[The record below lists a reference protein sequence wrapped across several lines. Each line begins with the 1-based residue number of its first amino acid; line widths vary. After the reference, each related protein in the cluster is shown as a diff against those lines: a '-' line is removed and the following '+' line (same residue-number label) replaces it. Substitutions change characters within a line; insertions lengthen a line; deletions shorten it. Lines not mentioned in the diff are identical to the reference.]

1 MVSSLL
7 SHSNSSSSISS
18 KAHSRNASAAVTPS
32 NSQFLTPATNNP
44 PPTAST
50 KGSSIRSS
58 SRTESSTIQ
67 EIGVLPT
74 TNISRDSLIGGSGVL
89 VGAKSVEETVKT
101 FRLYEALRNGDTMA
115 ISRTIRDTTEDSSDV
130 TRSSILHLAAQCA
143 DLAVMEYILATTTS
157 NPNATSGLPYLDI
170 NHRDPNTGNTPLHMA
185 AHLGRA
191 EVVSLLLKQPD
202 INDSLH
208 NYNNRTPLEIARTP
222 AIFQML
228 QLARSMFLER
238 TIDTLNH
245 LVAAQSYTE
254 INALL
259 SVPRVKG
266 LLDLN
271 TLEPPTNGGGS
282 TLLHDAARRRDTTLI
297 ELLLFHGA
305 DPFRRDKKG
314 KLPQDVTKDE
324 RTKTMLKKSP
334 AAKAAARG
342 IEERAVLGS
351 AAEVAATGEGIAPG
365 IAGKEGREMKGYLKK
380 WTNYGSGYKL
390 RWFVLE
396 DGVLSYYK
404 HQDDI
409 GSACRGAINMR
420 IAKLHMDPQDKQR
433 FEIHGKGSVKYHLK
447 ANHVVEAKRWYWTL
461 NNAIQWAKDEA
472 REEDRRKAGELERL
486 GRIREQQRHEDLTDT
501 PPEMSRRGSKAGS
514 LAGSSSDNKRHTSPR
529 TASSFVYADAEE
541 SDFYEPSINGP
552 PAGTGRHSSP
562 DEDREADIE
571 DDDASSR
578 GPSEPPSSDTLALL
592 ANSARLQLDLLS
604 QVVLAV
610 QFEHAKNPDL
620 TLSDPMVTGAL
631 QSYESAVT
639 SLKTLVGDLL
649 MMSKERDAYWRYRME
664 KEISLRKLWE
674 ENMAVLAQEQETL
687 EGRAAGEREKKKK
700 AKRALKEVL
709 KKGESVPMSPVEEYD
724 GVEPDVLEVEDSDS
738 DSDDGDEFFDAI
750 DSGEVEVV
758 TEMPVGVKSPGLSER
773 NMALGEGSEVEKCQD
788 LRMKKVLAIRSS
800 YKGYEDPPRAKLSM
814 DADDRP
820 KISLWV
826 GFLLPLGV

>member
-1 MVSSLL
+1 M
-7 SHSNSSSSISS
+7 
-18 KAHSRNASAAVTPS
+18 
-32 NSQFLTPATNNP
+32 
-44 PPTAST
+44 
-50 KGSSIRSS
+50 
-58 SRTESSTIQ
+58 
-67 EIGVLPT
+67 
-74 TNISRDSLIGGSGVL
+74 
-89 VGAKSVEETVKT
+89 GAKSVEETVRT

-115 ISRTIRDTTEDSSDV
+115 ISRTIRESVEEGSDA
-130 TRSSILHLAAQCA
+130 RSSILHLAVQCA
-143 DLAVMEYILATTTS
+143 ELEVMEYILSTTTS
-157 NPNATSGLPYLDI
+157 NPNSTSGLPYLDI

-185 AHLGRA
+185 AHLGRT

-228 QLARSMFLER
+228 QLARSMFLE
-238 TIDTLNH
+238 TTTDKLNH
-245 LVAAQSYTE
+245 LVAAQSYAE
-254 INALL
+254 IDALL

-297 ELLLFHGA
+297 ELLLLHGA
-305 DPFRRDKKG
+305 DPFRRDKRG

-324 RTKTMLKKSP
+324 KTKIMLKKSP

-351 AAEVAATGEGIAPG
+351 AAEVAASGEGIAPG

-472 REEDRRKAGELERL
+472 REEDRRKAGEAERL
-486 GRIREQQRHEDLTDT
+486 GRIREQQRHEDASDAHS
-501 PPEMSRRGSKAGS
+501 EMSRRGSKAGS
-514 LAGSSSDNKRHTSPR
+514 LGSSGENRRHSSLR
-529 TASSFVYADAEE
+529 TTGSFINADADE
-541 SDFYEPSINGP
+541 SDFYEPSVNGP
-552 PAGTGRHSSP
+552 AAINGRHSSN
-562 DEDREADIE
+562 DEDRDADIE

-578 GPSEPPSSDTLALL
+578 GPSEPPSSDSLALL

-610 QFEHAKNPDL
+610 QFEHAKNPEL
-620 TLSDPMVTGAL
+620 TLSDSLVTGAL

-639 SLKTLVGDLL
+639 SLKTLVGNLL
-649 MMSKERDAYWRYRME
+649 MMSKERDAYWRYRIE
-664 KEISLRKLWE
+664 KEVSLRKLWE

-687 EGRAAGEREKKKK
+687 EGQAAGEREKKKR

-709 KKGESVPMSPVEEYD
+709 KKGESAPMSPMEEEVVEEV
-724 GVEPDVLEVEDSDS
+724 VEESDS
-738 DSDDGDEFFDAI
+738 DSDDGEFFDAI

-773 NMALGEGSEVEKCQD
+773 DMAFGGGEGD
-788 LRMKKVLAIRSS
+788 LRAKKVVAIRSS
-800 YKGYEDPPRAKLSM
+800 YKGYEDPPRERLSM

-826 GFLLPLGV
+826 CADFGARVRGCGADRVRTGDFEIDDWEGYDEDDAASVV

>member
-7 SHSNSSSSISS
+7 SRSESSSKSH
-18 KAHSRNASAAVTPS
+18 ARNASAAV
-32 NSQFLTPATNNP
+32 NSSKYLSGP

-50 KGSSIRSS
+50 QGSSIRSYG
-58 SRTESSTIQ
+58 RTDTSTIQ
-67 EIGVLPT
+67 ELAGPST
-74 TNISRDSLIGGSGVL
+74 ANTSRDSLVGGSGVL
-89 VGAKSVEETVKT
+89 VGAKSVEETVRT

-115 ISRTIRDTTEDSSDV
+115 ISRTIRESTGDGSDAA
-130 TRSSILHLAAQCA
+130 RGSILHLAVQCA
-143 DLAVMEYILATTTS
+143 ELAVIEYILSTTTS
-157 NPNATSGLPYLDI
+157 SRNATSGLPYLDI
-170 NHRDPNTGNTPLHMA
+170 NHRDPGTGNTPLHMA

-202 INDSLH
+202 INDSIH
-208 NYNNRTPLEIARTP
+208 NSNNRTPLEISRTP

-228 QLARSMFLER
+228 QLARSMFLET
-238 TIDTLNH
+238 TIDKLNH
-245 LVAAQSYTE
+245 LVAAQTYDE
-254 INALL
+254 IAALL
-259 SVPRVKG
+259 EVPRVKG

-282 TLLHDAARRRDTTLI
+282 TLLHDAARRKDIILI
-297 ELLLFHGA
+297 ELLLLHGA
-305 DPFRRDKKG
+305 DPFRRDKRG

-324 RTKTMLKKSP
+324 KTKTMLKKSP

-351 AAEVAATGEGIAPG
+351 AAEVIASGEGIAPG

-380 WTNYGSGYKL
+380 WTNYGTGYKL

-420 IAKLHMDPQDKQR
+420 IAKLHIDPQDKQR
-433 FEIHGKGSVKYHLK
+433 FEIHGKSSVKYHLK

-472 REEDRRKAGELERL
+472 RDEERKKVGEAERL
-486 GRIREQQRHEDLTDT
+486 GRIREQQRHDDGSDT
-501 PPEMSRRGSKAGS
+501 SEMASRPDSVSGSSGDNRRQSSFRAAAAAGS
-514 LAGSSSDNKRHTSPR
+514 
-529 TASSFVYADAEE
+529 FVGTEAEE
-541 SDFYEPSINGP
+541 SDAYEPSVNGP
-552 PAGTGRHSSP
+552 PHVVRSSSG
-562 DEDREADIE
+562 DDGDADIE
-571 DDDASSR
+571 DDDASSGR
-578 GPSEPPSSDTLALL
+578 GPAEPPSSDTLALL
-592 ANSARLQLDLLS
+592 AHSARLQLDLLS

-610 QFEHAKNPDL
+610 QFEHVKNPEL

-631 QSYESAVT
+631 QSYESAVS
-639 SLKTLVGDLL
+639 SLKGLVGDLL
-649 MMSKERDAYWRYRME
+649 TMSKERDAYWRYRIE
-664 KEISLRKLWE
+664 KEIGLRRLWE

-687 EGRAAGEREKKKK
+687 EGKAQGQREKKIK
-700 AKRALKEVL
+700 AKKALKEVL
-709 KKGESVPMSPVEEYD
+709 KKGDHVPMSPMDEEYE
-724 GVEPDVLEVEDSDS
+724 GVEPSRGVIEEVESDSDS

-750 DSGEVEVV
+750 DSGQVEVV
-758 TEMPVGVKSPGLSER
+758 TEMPFSAKSPGLSER
-773 NMALGEGSEVEKCQD
+773 NMVLGEEEETMD
-788 LRMKKVLAIRSS
+788 LRGKKLVAIKTS

-826 GFLLPLGV
+826 CFSE